1 MSKRRNAPATEQRNK
16 AGQKRT
22 KTGFSGS
29 KHPPQKKRSDTTHNN
44 NAVPA
49 RKNTSRNNADG
60 PKLRASDGYF
70 LFGRNS
76 VLAALNN
83 SQRECV
89 QLIATAKALTDI
101 KIPKHHASLHT
112 IPVESADT
120 IHAAVP
126 IGAPH
131 QGVLLEVRPLPGIAV
146 DELTPIDGRKNIIL
160 MLDQVTDPQNVG
172 ACIRSAAAFG
182 ARAIIT
188 QDRNSPQETGTLAR
202 AAAGTIETV
211 PWVQVTN
218 LSQALDTLKDM
229 GYWHVGLDGNT
240 NTSIRGL
247 TMGDNIVI
255 VMGSEGSGLRPLIR
269 KNCDMIARIPM
280 TDAVESL
287 NVAAAATVTL
297 YELSHT
303 V

>member
-1 MSKRRNAPATEQRNK
+1 MSKRRNAPAAEQRNK

-22 KTGFSGS
+22 KTSFSGGKNS
-29 KHPPQKKRSDTTHNN
+29 SQKKRNDTTHSNN
-44 NAVPA
+44 TVQA
-49 RKNTSRNNADG
+49 RKNTSKNNAEG
-60 PKLRASDGYF
+60 AKLRASDGYF

-89 QLIATAKALTDI
+89 QLVATTKALASI

-112 IPVESADT
+112 VQLESADT

-126 IGAPH
+126 TGAPH
-131 QGVLLEVRPLPGIAV
+131 QGILLEVRPLPGIAV
-146 DELTPIDGRKNIIL
+146 DELTPIDERKNIIL

-182 ARAIIT
+182 ARAVIT

-202 AAAGTIETV
+202 AAAGTLETV

-218 LSQALDTLKDM
+218 LSQALETLKDM
-229 GYWHVGLDGNT
+229 GYWHVGLDGAT

-247 TMGDNIVI
+247 AMGDNIVI
-255 VMGSEGSGLRPLIR
+255 VMGSEGSGLRPLVR
-269 KNCDMIARIPM
+269 KNCDAIARIP
-280 TDAVESL
+280 TAENVESL
-287 NVAAAATVTL
+287 NVSNAAAIAL
-297 YELSHT
+297 YELAS
-303 V
+303 